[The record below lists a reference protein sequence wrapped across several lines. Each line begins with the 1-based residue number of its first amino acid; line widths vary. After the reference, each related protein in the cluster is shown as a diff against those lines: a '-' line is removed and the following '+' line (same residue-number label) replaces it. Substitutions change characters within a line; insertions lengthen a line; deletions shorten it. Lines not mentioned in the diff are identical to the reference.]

1 MYSGDRS
8 PGSKDTT
15 TEGLDRPR
23 RLQRGGGLVNRLDSN
38 RQRPETVEGAGRG
51 WKGKAKPGLP
61 GWDIGTRGQ

>member
-23 RLQRGGGLVNRLDSN
+23 RLQRGGGLANRLDSN

-51 WKGKAKPGLP
+51 RPSQAC
-61 GWDIGTRGQ
+61 RGGVGVTQGQ